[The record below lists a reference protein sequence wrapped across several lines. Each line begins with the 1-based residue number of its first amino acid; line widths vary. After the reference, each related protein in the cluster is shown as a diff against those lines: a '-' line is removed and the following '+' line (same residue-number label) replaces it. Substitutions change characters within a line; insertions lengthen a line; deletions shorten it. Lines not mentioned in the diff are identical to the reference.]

1 MVKVQYSVI
10 YIQGLGYFVKL
21 TVGNKK
27 KKRKAAKKVAIVN
40 GLQTAVFDNADL
52 ARNC

>member
-21 TVGNKK
+21 AVGNK